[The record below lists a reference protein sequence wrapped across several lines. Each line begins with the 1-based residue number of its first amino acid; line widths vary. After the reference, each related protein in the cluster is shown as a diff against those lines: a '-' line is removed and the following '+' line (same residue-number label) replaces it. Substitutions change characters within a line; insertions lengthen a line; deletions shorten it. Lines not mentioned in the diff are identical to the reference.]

1 MAISCNGVRFGYE
14 SPSHLLVLYGQCS
27 GNGNEIEEIGHGVCM
42 CVCVFSK
49 RHITPAASCLFDLL
63 SLSPVGHDG
72 NRFRPHPT
80 GMMFSRAQ
88 IPSSH

>member
-1 MAISCNGVRFGYE
+1 M
-14 SPSHLLVLYGQCS
+14 LVELAVLKVVVEDAG
-27 GNGNEIEEIGHGVCM
+27 GGGDNGHGVCM